1 MAATTHPVAHDG
13 HSMTQ
18 SHADITRDVVATLG
32 PPTRG
37 YVVLLFGAVSL
48 LLVGILTFLI
58 LVKDGYLYWSQG
70 SATTRCT
77 STPSAWS

>member
-1 MAATTHPVAHDG
+1 MAAATHPVAHDG

-37 YVVLLFGAVSL
+37 YVLLLFGAVFL
-48 LLVGILTFLI
+48 L
-58 LVKDGYLYWSQG
+58 
-70 SATTRCT
+70 
-77 STPSAWS
+77 